1 MTDMDDLLITII
13 ISGIALSIAY
23 LRDEFVSRRGR
34 KVRERKKAIV
44 QRELHAN
51 RARLGQKHVP
61 VTTLGNHQYF
71 LSKES
76 AIVALAESPSTIYS
90 RTSADAGI
98 SRHRELA

>member
-1 MTDMDDLLITII
+1 MDDLLIAII
-13 ISGIALSIAY
+13 VAGIALSIAY
-23 LRDEFVSRRGR
+23 LRAEFVSRRGR

-61 VTTLGNHQYF
+61 ITTLGNHQYF

-76 AIVALAESPSTIYS
+76 AIVAPAESPSTVYS
-90 RTSADAGI
+90 RKSADVGI
-98 SRHRELA
+98 AQYRELA